1 MIARGRP
8 AVAAPPRRRRPA
20 GAAPAR
26 PLAGLLAVPLA
37 AACGPK
43 GAPPAGEGGA
53 GAGPATAEASSLA
66 PPAVPPTPPK
76 GMVWVP
82 PGVLL
87 AGTPPDR
94 LPRNADVEMPGE
106 QVVMKGFFVDEYPYP
121 NEQGAIP
128 KTNVTQAEARSLC
141 EAQGKRLC
149 TELEWERACKGP
161 ANFVYPAGDAYRA
174 SDCGTGGPGLAVP
187 PNGASAA
194 CRSGFGMRDSH
205 GVVAQWT
212 ASAWGRGEPGALAT
226 VRGAGAANGP
236 AGEVVARCA
245 NATARRP
252 DERRPDLGFRC
263 CAGET
268 NLAEVTLNLVRGD
281 GLRAAS
287 IDPAFGEALRQSPPG
302 ELGATY
308 GPAFQITAAW
318 RWRPI
323 SNEEFVVQAG
333 CSSPRGRPPLCGV
346 AFSRPRAGGGLEAVG
361 FAAVG
366 EHPPTVKD
374 DHDPRLVWVHGFDGR
389 GSFRRRVALAYGRL
403 DVGPPERKTKR

>member
-1 MIARGRP
+1 
-8 AVAAPPRRRRPA
+8 VPPRLA
-20 GAAPAR
+20 FAAA
-26 PLAGLLAVPLA
+26 LGLL

-43 GAPPAGEGGA
+43 GSADD
-53 GAGPATAEASSLA
+53 GPAASASADPSSLA
-66 PPAVPPTPPK
+66 PPPVPPTPPK

-82 PGVLL
+82 PGILI

-128 KTNVTQAEARSLC
+128 KTNVTQPEARSLC

-161 ANFVYPAGDAYRA
+161 SNLTYPVSDMYRP
-174 SDCGTGGPGLAVP
+174 SDCGTGPSPLSVP
-187 PNGASAA
+187 PNGAAPA

-205 GVVAQWT
+205 GVVWQWT
-212 ASAWGRGEPGALAT
+212 ASAWGRGGSTSHVT
-226 VRGAGAANGP
+226 VRGGNGP

-245 NATARRP
+245 NAVARKP
-252 DERRPDLGFRC
+252 EERRPDLGFRC
-263 CAGET
+263 CSG
-268 NLAEVTLNLVRGD
+268 NPNIAEVTLNLVRGD

-287 IDPAFGEALRQSPPG
+287 NDPALAAALRQSPPP
-302 ELGATY
+302 EIA
-308 GPAFQITAAW
+308 ARAADFQLTSSW

-333 CSSPRGRPPLCGV
+333 CASASRGRSALCGV
-346 AFSRPRAGGGLEAVG
+346 AFSRPRGSGGLEPVG

-366 EHPPTVKD
+366 EHPPSVRD
-374 DHDPRLVWVHGFDGR
+374 DEHDSRVVWVHGFDAQ
-389 GSFRRRVALAYGRL
+389 GSFRRRVTLAFGRIE
-403 DVGPPERKTKR
+403 VGAVDHKAKR